1 MGRLIVSAVAGR
13 DYPVIQGYI
22 LVIAVVYTLL
32 NLGMDILCAVM
43 NPQIRFEG
51 EER

>member
-32 NLGMDILCAVM
+32 NLGMDILCAAM